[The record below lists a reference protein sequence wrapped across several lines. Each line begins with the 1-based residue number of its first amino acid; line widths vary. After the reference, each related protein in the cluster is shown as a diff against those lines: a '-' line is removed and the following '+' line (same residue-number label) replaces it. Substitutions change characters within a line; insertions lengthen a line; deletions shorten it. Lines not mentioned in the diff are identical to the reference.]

1 MEGIHQPRY
10 VLTHRC
16 DQEAGKQLAGFNV
29 RGGLSRLVRWD
40 HSLAVVADCARA
52 ERVIM
57 MLLLIALMMMIITIT
72 DDYNKSAPHIQSQVL
87 RCV

>member
-29 RGGLSRLVRWD
+29 RGGGPLSSRSLG
-40 HSLAVVADCARA
+40 SLAGGGG
-52 ERVIM
+52 
-57 MLLLIALMMMIITIT
+57 
-72 DDYNKSAPHIQSQVL
+72 
-87 RCV
+87 